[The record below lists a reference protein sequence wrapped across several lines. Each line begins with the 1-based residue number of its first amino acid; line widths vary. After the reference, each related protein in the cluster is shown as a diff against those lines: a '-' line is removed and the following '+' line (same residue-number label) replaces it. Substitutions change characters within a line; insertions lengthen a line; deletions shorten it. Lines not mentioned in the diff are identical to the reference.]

1 MWLKTKIGKRVT
13 IKSIQKDTEWEGN
26 LVDVDA
32 IGLTISSAATGS
44 TFIPFRNVCSV
55 RVLEL

>member
-13 IKSIQKDTEWEGN
+13 IKSTQENVEWEGN

-32 IGLTISSAATGS
+32 IGLTISAADTGL

-55 RVLEL
+55 TVLEL